1 MTWQGGERRSAD
13 VQLFGKANVTV
24 NASTVIF
31 HFYPK
36 PTEDKLAHIEL
47 EYRNRTVKQIRRT
60 YFAVEPE
67 GAGYKFSVF
76 RQILFQ

>member
-24 NASTVIF
+24 NADTVIF

-36 PTEDKLAHIEL
+36 QTEDKLAHLEL

-60 YFAVEPE
+60 YFAVEPD
-67 GAGYKFSVF
+67 GPGYKFNVF